1 MDAFEAE
8 QLMVAVRGGE
18 LDKLGTL
25 FEQYHAH
32 LIGFFRKSGYA
43 LPVSEDLAQE
53 TFWRVMKYRS
63 SYDSQRS
70 FRAWLFKIAR
80 NAMYDES
87 RKSSRRGELI
97 HSAMESGV
105 VQLSVEGRQVSAAIE
120 GEERKLLLQSALSR
134 LPAEKRD
141 LIVMCRFEELPQVEV
156 AEVFGCSVGALK
168 VRLFRA
174 LQDLKK
180 EFVEIGGEAAL

>member
-1 MDAFEAE
+1 
-8 QLMVAVRGGE
+8 MVAVKGGE

-25 FEQYHAH
+25 FEQYHGY

-43 LPVSEDLAQE
+43 LAVSEDLAQE

-63 SYDSQRS
+63 SYDARRS

-80 NAMYDES
+80 NTMYDES
-87 RKSSRRGELI
+87 RRNSRRGELI
-97 HSAMESGV
+97 QSAKDGD
-105 VQLSVEGRQVSAAIE
+105 VERFSENEEQVSAVIE
-120 GEERKLLLQSALSR
+120 GEERKLLLQTALSR

-174 LQDLKK
+174 LKDLKK